1 MKNKKILA
9 ILSSFLLAL
18 FFSLPWIICYIY
30 FDLMLSALAIIIGY
44 GAFKGYKMVS
54 KEIDGSVI
62 WIVTINSLLVVTFVT
77 LFIIPLLLLN
87 ENGYQ
92 MSIENLKV
100 LYSYNSFR
108 SAIIKDYSI
117 SFIFTLLGISLP
129 VSNIKKALMTNDNT
143 DVDIKLI
150 NENTMLKNEIEY
162 TRKIFEKKNAF
173 SKNNTISKEEI
184 LKSLSKEYNK
194 LSKNIFLN
202 FRFQHIIKKHN
213 KEYYFNEKYA
223 SSTLKRTLYVFLKTL
238 IIFSS
243 VFIILLILI

>member
-1 MKNKKILA
+1 
-9 ILSSFLLAL
+9 
-18 FFSLPWIICYIY
+18 
-30 FDLMLSALAIIIGY
+30 
-44 GAFKGYKMVS
+44 MVS

-62 WIVTINSLLVVTFVT
+62 WIVTINSLLAVTFVT

-173 SKNNTISKEEI
+173 SKNKTISKEEI

-223 SSTLKRTLYVFLKTL
+223 SSTLKRTLYVFFKTL